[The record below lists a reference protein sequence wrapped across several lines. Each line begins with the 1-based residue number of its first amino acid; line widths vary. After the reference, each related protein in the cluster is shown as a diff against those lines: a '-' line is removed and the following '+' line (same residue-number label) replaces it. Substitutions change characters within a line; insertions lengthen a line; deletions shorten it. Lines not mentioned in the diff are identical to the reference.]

1 MEGDE
6 PWMINEKRKY
16 ERALFD
22 CEILYPTLMN
32 EDRKETLMDSSYNLL
47 AVDIS
52 ESGICLQSNF
62 PIVQDS
68 FISFYLRIEDNL
80 PFKTL
85 VKIRWHSIKD
95 GKYTCGG
102 EFIAL
107 NLQDIH
113 ILRNYV
119 SKHLS

>member
-1 MEGDE
+1 
-6 PWMINEKRKY
+6 MINEKRKY
-16 ERALFD
+16 ERAIFD
-22 CEILYPTLMN
+22 CEILYPTVL
-32 EDRKETLMDSSYNLL
+32 DTDKKKTLMDSSYSLY

-52 ESGICLQSNF
+52 EAGICLQSNF

-85 VKIRWHSIKD
+85 IKIRWNTEED
-95 GKYTCGG
+95 GEYLCGG

-107 NLQDIH
+107 TLDDIQ

-119 SKHLS
+119 RNHKA